1 MQATVKQYNFRDP
14 INEFGF
20 LTGYNVKH
28 WSVLSKKYHLFYV
41 LDNCGCF
48 VHKLLVVV
56 VEVRVGVVKTDQTVR
71 RPLEQDN
78 LLVTEGECHVFDWG
92 EEV

>member
-1 MQATVKQYNFRDP
+1 M
-14 INEFGF
+14 
-20 LTGYNVKH
+20 KH

-48 VHKLLVVV
+48 VHNLLVVV

-71 RPLEQDN
+71 RPLGQDN